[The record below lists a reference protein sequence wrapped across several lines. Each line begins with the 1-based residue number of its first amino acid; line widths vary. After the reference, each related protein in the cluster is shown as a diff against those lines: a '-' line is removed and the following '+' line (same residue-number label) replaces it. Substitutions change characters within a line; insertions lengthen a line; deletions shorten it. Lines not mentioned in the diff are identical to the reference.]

1 VKPFMDFTQL
11 KENLLN
17 PLGDDSVTVVN
28 VEQTLP
34 TNCAAPIPSSGPN
47 TAVNHMEST
56 LHSCAESLPDFLQQ
70 HDVGKKVDKTNHS
83 AILQDISGSIG
94 KGKTSQPRKKKSMG
108 GPKNIP
114 SGKENMLN
122 NTCNFQN
129 ISNGKENTPTNTCD
143 LSGLHEVTIQVESRG
158 SWKRVLRDKVLS
170 KETIEC
176 SQLSGVNQIK
186 KLSGV
191 KRSGVLSDG
200 DSNYSGWQKKVRG
213 DEGNQTTTLD
223 GDEAEAVVQPRCTQ

>member
-1 VKPFMDFTQL
+1 
-11 KENLLN
+11 
-17 PLGDDSVTVVN
+17 
-28 VEQTLP
+28 
-34 TNCAAPIPSSGPN
+34 
-47 TAVNHMEST
+47 
-56 LHSCAESLPDFLQQ
+56 
-70 HDVGKKVDKTNHS
+70 
-83 AILQDISGSIG
+83 
-94 KGKTSQPRKKKSMG
+94 MG

-122 NTCNFQN
+122 NMCSFQN

-186 KLSGV
+186 KLSEV

-223 GDEAEAVVQPRCTQ
+223 GDEAEVVVQPRCTQ